1 MLDKI
6 RPTQNRNLE
15 PEPNYRKLLRYK
27 SVLDKI
33 RLTQNRNS
41 DPEPSHRT
49 LLVNSCKLLT
59 QSNNYCVLPSQN
71 SLWEQSVLSAKGY
84 LSEKPRGD
92 HFHVKDRIQ
101 VLSDL
106 KPAPSPSSQD
116 RPRRQLGRAN
126 CSGITLRDEK
136 GQAQECVVGVG

>member
-1 MLDKI
+1 M
-6 RPTQNRNLE
+6 
-15 PEPNYRKLLRYK
+15 
-27 SVLDKI
+27 
-33 RLTQNRNS
+33 
-41 DPEPSHRT
+41 
-49 LLVNSCKLLT
+49 
-59 QSNNYCVLPSQN
+59 
-71 SLWEQSVLSAKGY
+71 LSAKGY

-92 HFHVKDRIQ
+92 YFHVKDRIQ

-136 GQAQECVVGVG
+136 GQAQGCVVGVGWGEFCCVPRVVGGKKEGEVKWGVEGRLNFTK